1 MAARTKTPTK
11 TKKTAKKSK
20 KTAKRQPIRQYP
32 TEAPRPAPNTKFSL
46 GQQIEQSY
54 TPEREEKIRRLTE
67 LQEID
72 AQIQGRR
79 GYGQDT
85 GSLEAIR
92 DIKMPIGFG
101 SLEQV
106 SGVMSVSVT
115 KKRRTQK
122 ATGMSDRKRRD
133 AMNIAKAESLDIL
146 QFF

>member
-1 MAARTKTPTK
+1 MPPRTKTPTK
-11 TKKTAKKSK
+11 TKKASKK

-54 TPEREEKIRRLTE
+54 TPEREDKIRRLTE

-72 AQIQGRR
+72 AQIKGRK

-92 DIKMPIGFG
+92 DIKMPVGFG

-106 SGVMSVSVT
+106 SGVMSVSIS
-115 KKRRTQK
+115 KRRK
-122 ATGMSDRKRRD
+122 AGKKTGMSERKRRD
-133 AMNIAKAESLDIL
+133 AMNIAKAESLDVL
-146 QFF
+146 KFF